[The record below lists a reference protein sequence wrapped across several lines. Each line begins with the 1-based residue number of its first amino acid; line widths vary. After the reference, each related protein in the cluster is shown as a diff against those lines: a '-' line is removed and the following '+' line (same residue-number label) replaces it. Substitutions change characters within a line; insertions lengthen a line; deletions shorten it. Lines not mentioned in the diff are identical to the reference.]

1 VGGCVTSWLTI
12 GMVGNSPWRGG
23 ASGPT
28 CHPGALLR
36 EYVLPGLALSVSQ
49 AAKDLGVSRQTLHRI
64 LDGSASVTAEM
75 ATRLETLTGMS
86 SMFWLRLQCAHDVE
100 RARASLAGVL
110 STIPRHTL
118 PRKIMKQIGALDER

>member
-1 VGGCVTSWLTI
+1 
-12 GMVGNSPWRGG
+12 MVDNPSWRGG
-23 ASGPT
+23 RPGAA

-36 EYVLPGLALSVSQ
+36 GYVLPGLALSVSQ

-86 SMFWLRLQCAHDVE
+86 SMFWLRLQCEHDIE